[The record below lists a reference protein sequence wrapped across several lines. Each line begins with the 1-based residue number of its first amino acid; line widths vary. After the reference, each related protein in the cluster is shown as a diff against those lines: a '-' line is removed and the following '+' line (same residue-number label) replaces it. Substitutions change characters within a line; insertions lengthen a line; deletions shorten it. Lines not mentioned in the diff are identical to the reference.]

1 MRTFTRWCNECLKG
15 RDIVINKLTTDLSD
29 GLILT
34 ALYEVLAKKK
44 VENYNKKPKN
54 SAQRIDNINIALTHI
69 ESENIPLVN
78 IRK

>member
-15 RDIVINKLTTDLSD
+15 RDIVIKNLTTDLSD
-29 GLILT
+29 GLALI

-54 SAQRIDNINIALTHI
+54 ALQRMDNINIALTHI
-69 ESENIPLVN
+69 KNENIPLVN